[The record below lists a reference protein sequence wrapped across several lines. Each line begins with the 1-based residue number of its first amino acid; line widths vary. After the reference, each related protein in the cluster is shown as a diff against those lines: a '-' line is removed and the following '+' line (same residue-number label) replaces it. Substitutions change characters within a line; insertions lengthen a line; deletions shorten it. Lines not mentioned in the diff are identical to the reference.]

1 MRVPRMWMFS
11 SLFVLLWPMAY
22 AKPLLALQQS
32 LMMHSGTPTDSVP
45 DDCSLD
51 AQKRYRQSIEL
62 RARHLQRM
70 SHTQERKLNDLY
82 VELMGS
88 DRIGMEGSDGTS
100 SFDAMEAAL
109 KKRQAELDWLLE
121 TTEAAISRKRAA
133 VAIGTESP
141 SAQST
146 VPDVKS
152 SCIAEV

>member
-1 MRVPRMWMFS
+1 MRVPRMWMCS

-32 LMMHSGTPTDSVP
+32 LMMHPGTPADSVS

-70 SHTQERKLNDLY
+70 STTQERKLNDLY

-88 DRIGMEGSDGTS
+88 DRIETEGSTA
-100 SFDAMEAAL
+100 SFDTMEAAL

-121 TTEAAISRKRAA
+121 TTEAAISRKRAT

-141 SAQST
+141 SVS
-146 VPDVKS
+146 
-152 SCIAEV
+152 